1 MMSQTNIET
10 RNILKDRSLQCL
22 IGKNN
27 LQLVRKMSKKS
38 KRSTLKQEK
47 KKSILEYNQD
57 IC

>member
-1 MMSQTNIET
+1 MSQTNIET

-47 KKSILEYNQD
+47 KNQF
-57 IC
+57 